1 MSHNIFCRN
10 SGISHIIVKAI
21 MPSLNLIDYFCILK
35 IRYFEKN
42 TTPSMS
48 TVTPIQ
54 INNSH
59 SDISAQPGNNGNNGK
74 MIIKNRDHKKVGSFL
89 EKRSMI

>member
-1 MSHNIFCRN
+1 MSHNIFCRK
-10 SGISHIIVKAI
+10 SGIFHIIVKAI
-21 MPSLNLIDYFCILK
+21 MPSLNLIDYFCRLK

-42 TTPSMS
+42 NTPSMS

-59 SDISAQPGNNGNNGK
+59 SDISRAT
-74 MIIKNRDHKKVGSFL
+74 R
-89 EKRSMI
+89 